1 MKRKLF
7 LACILVICLS
17 ILTTGTLA
25 YFTSKQTAHNIITTS
40 GVEIDLRETTIDE
53 NGDEVPFEDKEGILP
68 GAEVSKLVRVANTGP
83 AEVWIRVSITKTFDI
98 PGGDPDLL
106 HLNLN
111 LSEEEDGWTQQGDYY
126 YYNKA
131 VAPEEVTAV
140 LFTTVTFDK
149 TMGNEY
155 QNTKAHIIVNAQA
168 VQTANNGS
176 SALEAKGWPKA

>member
-40 GVEIDLRETTIDE
+40 GVEIDLQETTINDE
-53 NGDEVPFEDKEGILP
+53 GKEVPFENKDGILP
-68 GAEVSKLVRVANTGP
+68 GAEVSKIVRVANTGP
-83 AEVWIRVSITKTFDI
+83 AEVWVRVSITKAFDI
-98 PGGDPDLL
+98 QGGDPNLL
-106 HLNLN
+106 HLDLN
-111 LSEEEDGWTQQGDYY
+111 LSEEEDGWTQQGDYF
-126 YYNKA
+126 YYNKPL
-131 VAPEEVTAV
+131 APGEVTTA

-155 QNTKAHIIVNAQA
+155 QNTKAHITVNAQA
-168 VQTANNGS
+168 VQTANNDGP
-176 SALEAKGWPKA
+176 AWEAKGWPKA

>member
-40 GVEIDLRETTIDE
+40 GVDIKLNEWDE
-53 NGDEVPFEDKEGILP
+53 NGEEFKDLDGILP
-68 GAEVSKLVRVANTGP
+68 GAEVTKIVEVENVGP
-83 AEVWIRVSITKTFDI
+83 APVWVRVSITKTFDI
-98 PGGDPDLL
+98 QEGDPELL
-106 HLNLN
+106 HLDLN
-111 LSEEEDGWTQQGDYY
+111 LSDKEDGWTQQGDYF

-131 VAPEEVTAV
+131 LAPGEVTSA
-140 LFTTVTFDK
+140 LFTTVIFDK

-155 QNTKAHIIVNAQA
+155 QNTKAYITVNAQA
-168 VQTANNGS
+168 VQTANNGN
-176 SALEAKGWPKA
+176 SALESKFWPES